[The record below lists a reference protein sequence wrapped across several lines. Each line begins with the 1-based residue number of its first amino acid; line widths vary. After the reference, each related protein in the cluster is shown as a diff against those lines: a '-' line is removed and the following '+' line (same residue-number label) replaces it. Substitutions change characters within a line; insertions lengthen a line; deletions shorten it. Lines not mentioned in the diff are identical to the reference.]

1 LEIQDEEVDYYPAS
15 NPVHTPNWSVPIA
28 TKNAVLHTFDVVRQI
43 LQTSPNKKDIL
54 VLIRNEEDIHATSEL
69 VKRLGNIGGPL
80 RVFPLCDFDDA
91 ASAEISKDDGVRKV
105 ILCTSAKEASYALHR
120 FDDIVD
126 GGLEMQ
132 KSQCP
137 DTGMDVYTTRTITP
151 LSYRQRA
158 ACAQSSDVGMHHT
171 LYPLPESKTESDLE
185 ETFEYQTPEILRV
198 NFRSVLLELKRLHHE
213 RITSFKFMQNPSTYV
228 VTKACVELIA
238 LDFMCPTSLGL
249 SEEGKIAAEFPIE
262 PQLAHMVL
270 HSSDYHCTG
279 EILSLAALLSV
290 PSIFLRPHGS
300 YEEADRA
307 KVLFAHP
314 FGDHLTLLNAYRQFK
329 IGISTLVTLLMS
341 SGNGSTVVCSTL
353 SLL

>member
-1 LEIQDEEVDYYPAS
+1 MQDEEVDYYPAS
-15 NPVHTPNWSVPIA
+15 NPVHTPGWSVPIA
-28 TKNAVLHTFDVVRQI
+28 IKNAVLHTFDVVRQI
-43 LQTSPNKKDIL
+43 LQNWPNKKDIL
-54 VLIRNEEDIHATSEL
+54 VFIRNEEDIHATSEL
-69 VKRLGNIGGPL
+69 VKRLENNGRPL
-80 RVFPLCDFDDA
+80 RVFPLCDLDDA
-91 ASAEISKDDGVRKV
+91 ARAEISRDDGVRKV
-105 ILCTSAKEASYALHR
+105 ILCTSAREASTALHR

-126 GGLEMQ
+126 GGLETQ
-132 KSQCP
+132 KLHCANP
-137 DTGMDVYTTRTITP
+137 GIDAYITRRITP

-171 LYPLPESKTESDLE
+171 LYPLPESNTISALE
-185 ETFEYQTPEILRV
+185 QTFEFQTPEILRI

-228 VTKACVELIA
+228 ITKACVELIA
-238 LDFMCPTSLGL
+238 LDLMCPTSLGL
-249 SEEGKIAAEFPIE
+249 SEAGKIAAEFPIE

-307 KVLFAHP
+307 KTLFAHP

-329 IGISTLVTLLMS
+329 IGISALVTLLMS
-341 SGNGSTVVCSTL
+341 SGNGFTVVCSTL